1 GLTLGIGLLVDNAIV
16 VLENITRYRN
26 QGYSVLES
34 ARLGTREI
42 ALAVTA
48 STFTT
53 VSVFLPLVYLGGFEG
68 VLFRDQALTLS
79 ISLLASLL
87 VALTVL
93 PVLVMMVQRKKQAI
107 APMKSTRA
115 TRGMLYVQESYEK
128 ALDWSLNKTTWVFLT
143 VFVGLVIAVVL

>member
-1 GLTLGIGLLVDNAIV
+1 IISLSGLTLGIGLLVDNAIV

-42 ALAVTA
+42 ALAITA
-48 STFTT
+48 STITT
-53 VSVFLPLVYLGGFEG
+53 VSVFLPLIFLGGFEG

-93 PVLVMMVQRKKQAI
+93 PVLVMIVQRKNQASI
-107 APMKSTRA
+107 STKTNTA
-115 TRGMLYVQESYEK
+115 TRGMLFIQKKYE
-128 ALDWSLNKTTWVFLT
+128 ALLDWSLNKTAWVFLF
-143 VFVGLVIAVVL
+143 VF